1 MVASL
6 VPVRYS
12 HVKEPKPATPFN
24 IVVPPADFNAK
35 KADDVD
41 LVKHGYPPR
50 PDGNASPRHQALWE
64 RIIERPFR
72 VISPAQLTKNE
83 SLRPAQMPAIAVERL
98 NTGGWA
104 GALNTSLPSGWSFSH
119 VGAEW
124 TVPNA
129 TIYWSNEVPNGSN
142 QTNAY
147 VGLAGTLTGTPTFPG
162 NYPLVALGTTS
173 NCTVVNG
180 VVEPGSQTALA
191 WFRSYGE
198 VFELNIPVSP
208 GDKVGASIYGTGLGS
223 TPLTTTTFQ
232 FWNFTQG
239 LSTSVNWSN
248 AAFEATICQWLVGSQ
263 PYLVDENLPSPYPL
277 TSGLVF
283 SDTLAIGISA
293 TQTESTEVDLTSAT
307 LLNTVLPS
315 GVESVTVELS
325 PESFEIQECCIL

>member
-1 MVASL
+1 MGRGAQHKSSFRL
-6 VPVRYS
+6 VVS
-12 HVKEPKPATPFN
+12 
-24 IVVPPADFNAK
+24 
-35 KADDVD
+35 
-41 LVKHGYPPR
+41 
-50 PDGNASPRHQALWE
+50 Q
-64 RIIERPFR
+64 
-72 VISPAQLTKNE
+72 
-83 SLRPAQMPAIAVERL
+83 
-98 NTGGWA
+98 
-104 GALNTSLPSGWSFSH
+104 

-147 VGLAGTLTGTPTFPG
+147 VGLAGTFTGTPTFTES
-162 NYPLVALGTTS
+162 YPLVALGTTS
-173 NCTVVNG
+173 NCTVVDG
-180 VVEPGSQTALA
+180 VVEAGSQTALA

-208 GDKVGASIYGTGLGS
+208 GDKVGASIHFTGLGS
-223 TPLTTTTFQ
+223 TWLTTTTFQ

-239 LSTSVNWSN
+239 LSTSVDWSI
-248 AAFEATICQWLVGSQ
+248 AGFEATICQWLVGSQ
-263 PYLVDENLPSPYPL
+263 PYLVDRKRTLPSRYPL

-283 SDTLAIGISA
+283 SNTLATGINA

-307 LLNTVLPS
+307 LINTVLPS